1 MCKTTI
7 EQTNDGSKQ
16 GRRPPIARL
25 GYLCRF
31 NSFGSFAIFAGIRRA
46 SSYVTGSPLP
56 AAVRSTCLPHG
67 LNSAWCSCW
76 LARHLLRRLPMATHK
91 FRVGQIVLVKPD
103 HRNVPGGAYAIIKKM
118 PERDGEFEYCVKST
132 NETHERVVRE
142 SQMRIL

>member
-1 MCKTTI
+1 
-7 EQTNDGSKQ
+7 
-16 GRRPPIARL
+16 
-25 GYLCRF
+25 
-31 NSFGSFAIFAGIRRA
+31 
-46 SSYVTGSPLP
+46 
-56 AAVRSTCLPHG
+56 
-67 LNSAWCSCW
+67 
-76 LARHLLRRLPMATHK
+76 MATHK